1 MKRIISTCVIEKIDY
16 ILGMK
21 MKALPTLRQLQ
32 YLAAVVDHCHFGNAA
47 EACAVTQSTLS
58 AGIREL
64 EEVLGTP
71 LLERNKRQ
79 VVPTPLGREMAQRAR
94 ELLKAA
100 EDMVDAAQ
108 ASQGAMAGPLR
119 LGVIPTIAPFVLPR
133 AMPRLRKSFPKL
145 QLFLREEQ
153 TAPLLAKLSA
163 GELDVVLLALPYDTG
178 DEIETLELADDPFW
192 VVYPPGHPVP
202 GKTVKPGDIEFENL
216 LLLEDGHCLR
226 DQALLACHLEGARRN
241 RAFQG
246 TSLPT
251 LVQMVANGL
260 GITLLPQMALDA
272 GMLRGLG
279 LDVRP
284 LVGKPNSRKIGLAW
298 RRTSPR
304 KETFRTLGDA
314 LKAEL
319 QRQHARATTPSP

>member
-1 MKRIISTCVIEKIDY
+1 MR
-16 ILGMK
+16 
-21 MKALPTLRQLQ
+21 ALPTLRQLA
-32 YLAAVVDHCHFGNAA
+32 YLVAVVDRCHFGQAA
-47 EACAVTQSTLS
+47 QACAVTQSTLS

-64 EEVLGTP
+64 EEVLGAP
-71 LLERNKRQ
+71 LLERTRRQ
-79 VVPTPLGREMAQRAR
+79 VVPTPLGREMAARAR
-94 ELLKAA
+94 DLLKGA
-100 EDMVDAAQ
+100 EDMLDAAR
-108 ASQGAMAGPLR
+108 ASKEPMAGPLR
-119 LGVIPTIAPFVLPR
+119 LGVIPTIAPFVLPG
-133 AMPRLRKSFPKL
+133 ALPRLRKAFPRL

-153 TAPLLAKLSA
+153 TAPTLARLRA
-163 GELDVVLLALPYDTG
+163 GEIDVALLALPYDVG
-178 DEIETLELADDPFW
+178 REIETLELADDPFW

-202 GKTVKPGDIEFENL
+202 GRTVKPGDIELENL

-226 DQALLACHLEGARRN
+226 DQALAACQLEGAGGRN
-241 RAFQG
+241 QAFQG

-284 LVGKPNSRKIGLAW
+284 LVGTPNSRKIGLAW
-298 RRTSPR
+298 RRTSAR
-304 KETFRTLGDA
+304 KETFRQLGAA

-319 QRQHARATTPSP
+319 ERQRAG

>member
-1 MKRIISTCVIEKIDY
+1 MKP
-16 ILGMK
+16 
-21 MKALPTLRQLQ
+21 LPTLRQLS
-32 YLAAVVDHCHFGNAA
+32 YLVAVVDRCHFGQAA
-47 EACAVTQSTLS
+47 DACAVTQSTLS

-64 EEVLGTP
+64 EEVLGAP
-71 LLERNKRQ
+71 LLERTRRQ
-79 VVPTPLGREMAQRAR
+79 VVPTPLGREMAERAR
-94 ELLKAA
+94 DLLKGA

-108 ASQGAMAGPLR
+108 ASKDPMAGPLR
-119 LGVIPTIAPFVLPR
+119 LGVIPTIAPFVLPK
-133 AMPRLRKSFPKL
+133 ALPRLRKAFPKL

-153 TAPLLAKLSA
+153 TAPLLAKLGD
-163 GELDVVLLALPYDTG
+163 GEIDVALLALPYDTG
-178 DEIETLELADDPFW
+178 REIETMDLADDPFS

-202 GKTVKPGDIEFENL
+202 GRVVKPGDIEFENL

-226 DQALLACHLEGARRN
+226 DQALAACHLEGARRN
-241 RAFQG
+241 QAFQG

-284 LVGKPNSRKIGLAW
+284 LVGRPNSRRIGLAW
-298 RRTSPR
+298 RRTSAR
-304 KETFRTLGDA
+304 KQTFRTLGTA

-319 QRQHARATTPSP
+319 ERQRAS